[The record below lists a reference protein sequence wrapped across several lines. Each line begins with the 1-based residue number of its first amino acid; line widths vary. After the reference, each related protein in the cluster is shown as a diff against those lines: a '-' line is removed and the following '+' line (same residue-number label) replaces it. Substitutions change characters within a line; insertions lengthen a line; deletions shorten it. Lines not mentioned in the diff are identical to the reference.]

1 MFDTVARSLIAR
13 LCACLIAAATAVP
26 VSAAIL
32 PPGFTETALV
42 PAGSL
47 PNATAMQF
55 APDGRLFVCQ
65 QSGQLRVISGGALL
79 ATPFVTLNVDANGER
94 GLLGIAFDPDFA
106 MNQYVYVYYTVP
118 GGGGVTVHNR
128 VSRFTANGNVA
139 QAGSE
144 QVVLDLDNLSATNHN
159 GGAINFGP
167 DGMLYVA
174 VGENAVTANAQTL
187 SNRHGK
193 MLRVN
198 PDGSIPTDNPFYN
211 TASGLN
217 RAIWALGL
225 RNPFTFAFNPG
236 GPSPT
241 MLINDVGGGQREEV
255 NPGVAGAN
263 YGWPTTGDGDFN
275 PATFPAFTRPRYAY
289 SSAVNPECAITG
301 GTFYNPPTPT
311 FPAAYAGT

>member
-1 MFDTVARSLIAR
+1 MFEIFARSLAAR
-13 LCACLIAAATAVP
+13 VCACLIASALAAP
-26 VSAAIL
+26 VAAAIL
-32 PPGFTETALV
+32 PVGFSETALV

-65 QSGQLRVISGGALL
+65 QSGELRVISGGVLL
-79 ATPFVTLNVDANGER
+79 PTPFVDLTVDANGER
-94 GLLGIAFDPDFA
+94 GLLGVAFDPNFA
-106 MNQYVYVYYTVP
+106 VNQYVYVYYTVP
-118 GGGGVTVHNR
+118 GGGAVTMHNR
-128 VSRFTANGNVA
+128 VSRFIANGNVA

-144 QVVLDLDNLSATNHN
+144 QVLLDLDILTATNHN

-174 VGENAVTANAQTL
+174 VGENAATANAQTL

-198 PDGSIPTDNPFYN
+198 PDGSIPVDNPTSFPGV
-211 TASGLN
+211 TGSPAGLN

-241 MLINDVGGGQREEV
+241 LLTASHWVELHHCG
-255 NPGVAGAN
+255 
-263 YGWPTTGDGDFN
+263 
-275 PATFPAFTRPRYAY
+275 
-289 SSAVNPECAITG
+289 
-301 GTFYNPPTPT
+301 
-311 FPAAYAGT
+311 